1 MGWLD
6 AIIQGVLLGGLYAL
20 FATGL
25 SLIFGVMRLVNI
37 AHGDLIVLAAFLG
50 LAMVNGTGV
59 HPFLSLIVTV
69 PVMAGI
75 GYALQRG
82 ILNLTLGGDILPPL
96 LVTFGLSIIIQNVLL
111 EVFSADTQRLKAGAL
126 ETASIAI
133 GDQIAIGWFPLIVFL
148 SALGVIAGLQ
158 LLLFRTRLGVAFR
171 ATSDDHETAALMGID
186 NRHVFALAMALALA
200 VVALAGTFMAIR
212 TNFSPAIGP
221 ARLLYAFEAV
231 IIGGLGSLWGTLA
244 GGVILGVAQAIG
256 AKFHPGGQILAG
268 HVAFLIVLV
277 LQAQR
282 ALPADEGPVSEGAAA
297 YRVER
302 GTRASRY
309 GALIAV
315 LGLIVLIS
323 LPFWGGRADMRTIVE
338 IAYYLALAQL
348 WNLLAGYA
356 GLVSVGQQAFLGLGG
371 YALFVFAMNAG
382 VHPIAA
388 IPLAGIAAAL
398 FAVPT
403 AFIVFRLR
411 GAYFAIGTWVVAEVY
426 MLSFAQVSALGG
438 GSGMSLPAAVV
449 KGIATGRM
457 WRESAIYWTGLAI
470 AVGAI
475 ALVYLLLRSR
485 HGLALTA
492 IRDSEAASGSLGV
505 DNFRTKLWVYIVAA
519 FGTGMVGA
527 LVFLTKLRISPEA
540 GFNVVDWTANVI
552 FIVVIGGI
560 GTIEGPIIGVIVFFV
575 LRELLADFG
584 SWYLIVLGAAAVL
597 MMLRAPQGVW
607 GLIAERFDLRFF
619 PVQRRLVFD
628 PASFSFVADTQE
640 EGKRK
645 P

>member
-1 MGWLD
+1 M
-6 AIIQGVLLGGLYAL
+6 
-20 FATGL
+20 
-25 SLIFGVMRLVNI
+25 
-37 AHGDLIVLAAFLG
+37 
-50 LAMVNGTGV
+50 
-59 HPFLSLIVTV
+59 
-69 PVMAGI
+69 
-75 GYALQRG
+75 
-82 ILNLTLGGDILPPL
+82 
-96 LVTFGLSIIIQNVLL
+96 
-111 EVFSADTQRLKAGAL
+111 
-126 ETASIAI
+126 
-133 GDQIAIGWFPLIVFL
+133 
-148 SALGVIAGLQ
+148 
-158 LLLFRTRLGVAFR
+158 
-171 ATSDDHETAALMGID
+171 
-186 NRHVFALAMALALA
+186 
-200 VVALAGTFMAIR
+200 
-212 TNFSPAIGP
+212 
-221 ARLLYAFEAV
+221 
-231 IIGGLGSLWGTLA
+231 
-244 GGVILGVAQAIG
+244 
-256 AKFHPGGQILAG
+256 
-268 HVAFLIVLV
+268 
-277 LQAQR
+277 
-282 ALPADEGPVSEGAAA
+282 SEGAAA

-309 GALIAV
+309 GALVA
-315 LGLIVLIS
+315 LAGLALLVS
-323 LPFWGGRADMRTIVE
+323 LPFWGGRADMRIIVE

-356 GLVSVGQQAFLGLGG
+356 GLVSVGQQAFLGFGG
-371 YALFVFAMNAG
+371 YALFVLAMNAG
-382 VHPIAA
+382 IHPLAA
-388 IPLAGIAAAL
+388 VPMAGIAAAL
-398 FAVPT
+398 VAVPT

-438 GSGMSLPAAVV
+438 GSGLSLPAAVV
-449 KGIATGRM
+449 RGIAHGRM
-457 WRESAIYWTGLAI
+457 WRESAIYWTALVI

-505 DNFRTKLWVYIVAA
+505 DNFRTKIWVYIVAA

-540 GFNVVDWTANVI
+540 GFSVIDWTANVI

-560 GTIEGPIIGVIVFFV
+560 GTIEGPIVGVVVFFV

-597 MMLRAPQGVW
+597 MMLRAPQGIW

-628 PASFSFVADTQE
+628 PASFSFVADDRK
-640 EGKRK
+640 EGKRT

>member
-37 AHGDLIVLAAFLG
+37 AYGDLIVLAAFLG

-277 LQAQR
+277 LR
-282 ALPADEGPVSEGAAA
+282 PNGLFP
-297 YRVER
+297 R
-302 GTRASRY
+302 TRDR
-309 GALIAV
+309 
-315 LGLIVLIS
+315 
-323 LPFWGGRADMRTIVE
+323 
-338 IAYYLALAQL
+338 
-348 WNLLAGYA
+348 
-356 GLVSVGQQAFLGLGG
+356 
-371 YALFVFAMNAG
+371 
-382 VHPIAA
+382 
-388 IPLAGIAAAL
+388 
-398 FAVPT
+398 
-403 AFIVFRLR
+403 
-411 GAYFAIGTWVVAEVY
+411 
-426 MLSFAQVSALGG
+426 
-438 GSGMSLPAAVV
+438 
-449 KGIATGRM
+449 
-457 WRESAIYWTGLAI
+457 
-470 AVGAI
+470 
-475 ALVYLLLRSR
+475 
-485 HGLALTA
+485 
-492 IRDSEAASGSLGV
+492 
-505 DNFRTKLWVYIVAA
+505 
-519 FGTGMVGA
+519 
-527 LVFLTKLRISPEA
+527 
-540 GFNVVDWTANVI
+540 
-552 FIVVIGGI
+552 
-560 GTIEGPIIGVIVFFV
+560 
-575 LRELLADFG
+575 
-584 SWYLIVLGAAAVL
+584 
-597 MMLRAPQGVW
+597 
-607 GLIAERFDLRFF
+607 
-619 PVQRRLVFD
+619 
-628 PASFSFVADTQE
+628 
-640 EGKRK
+640 
-645 P
+645 